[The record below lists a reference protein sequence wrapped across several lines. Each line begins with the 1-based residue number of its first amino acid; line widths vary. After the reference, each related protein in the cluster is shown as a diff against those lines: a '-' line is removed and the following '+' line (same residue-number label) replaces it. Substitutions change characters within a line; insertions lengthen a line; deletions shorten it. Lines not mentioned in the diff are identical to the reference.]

1 MNKKKIIV
9 TLGAAMTIVIA
20 ILYTMSQLG
29 GSGGPGMGPG
39 PKGGKE
45 GRAGKGNHEISAP
58 RNANAEKAITQVE
71 AQRGVEQ
78 TVLAPTDEQG
88 EGRQPGERLRRDIS
102 GQKSG
107 QKPEQSQ
114 SQNGAKGAANNQAAG
129 SSSADVAEVGVV
141 EVYPTT
147 YNAKVKG
154 YGQASAT
161 HMLTLSAQVSG
172 QITELS
178 PRFETGALLNKG
190 EVMAY
195 VDNTDYRQALAA
207 AEATY
212 ETAFVALEEERLQG
226 LQAQDEWTR
235 SGLTGEPES
244 ALVLRAPQLKSAQAA
259 LREAEQNVAAA
270 KRDLAFANISAPFN
284 ALVVSRS
291 IQPGSYVQVGTEVA
305 GLYSADVAE
314 ISIPLSPS
322 QWAQLPQAQVG
333 EKPDW
338 KVQLTDTTGEH
349 QWLASIERIELHQ
362 DEDTRQ
368 RRAVAVVERP
378 LSLASPLY
386 FGTFLVAEIEG
397 RDLDNVWKV
406 PSSAISQKQEVWFVA
421 PDTNLLNKFTP
432 TVLFE
437 YEGFAYITPM
447 AGANQALIV
456 ARPLNNYLVNTLV
469 KPVVEGNG
477 NE

>member
-1 MNKKKIIV
+1 MNKKKVFV

-39 PKGGKE
+39 PKGEKA
-45 GRAGKGNHEISAP
+45 GRAGKEGQEMSAP

-71 AQRGVEQ
+71 AQSNIEQ
-78 TVLAPTDEQG
+78 TVLAPTGEQG
-88 EGRQPGERLRRDIS
+88 ESHQPNNRPRPDMSDQNPNSNQGRN
-102 GQKSG
+102 
-107 QKPEQSQ
+107 
-114 SQNGAKGAANNQAAG
+114 QNTAKGVANNQAVG
-129 SSSADVAEVGVV
+129 SSAADVAEVGVV

-172 QITELS
+172 QITALS
-178 PRFETGALLNKG
+178 PRFETGALLEKG
-190 EVMAY
+190 EVMAN

-305 GLYSADVAE
+305 SLYSADVAE

-322 QWAQLPQAQVG
+322 QWAQLPQAKVG
-333 EKPDW
+333 EKPGW
-338 KVQLTDTTGEH
+338 EVQLTDTTGEH
-349 QWLASIERIELHQ
+349 HWRATIERVELHQ

-368 RRAVAVVERP
+368 RRAIAVVEKP
-378 LSLASPLY
+378 LSLSSPLY

-397 RDLDNVWKV
+397 RALDNVWKV

-432 TVLFE
+432 RVLFE
-437 YEGFAYITPM
+437 YEGFAYIQPM
-447 AGANQALIV
+447 TGASQALIV